1 MCPRR
6 RQPEGGTLPDV
17 FRRSPTCAKPSK
29 EQFNETHAH
38 PLLRLLARLV
48 KKPLPYGAD
57 GRFNQSA
64 DSRRWGMSP
73 KAMRSQ
79 RAPCQGHLR
88 AGAVFLRSRARWL
101 VLCCC
106 AGVATC
112 GQKGP
117 LAPPSEEA
125 RAGDSPS
132 VAVAGSLGQEQALA

>member
-1 MCPRR
+1 MCFGET
-6 RQPEGGTLPDV
+6 Q
-17 FRRSPTCAKPSK
+17 CAPKPSK
-29 EQFNETHAH
+29 EQFNENAH
-38 PLLRLLARLV
+38 PLLRLLARVV
-48 KKPLPYGAD
+48 KVPVLSGA
-57 GRFNQSA
+57 GGWFNESA

-73 KAMRSQ
+73 KAMHSQ

-88 AGAVFLRSRARWL
+88 AGAVSLRSHVRWL

-117 LAPPSEEA
+117 LAPPSEEE

-132 VAVAGSLGQEQALA
+132 VAAGLLGRTQALA

>member
-1 MCPRR
+1 MCFGEIRR
-6 RQPEGGTLPDV
+6 TP
-17 FRRSPTCAKPSK
+17 KPSK

-38 PLLRLLARLV
+38 PLLGLLARVV
-48 KKPLPYGAD
+48 KKPVPYGAD

-79 RAPCQGHLR
+79 RASCQGHLR
-88 AGAVFLRSRARWL
+88 AGAVSLRSHMRWL

-132 VAVAGSLGQEQALA
+132 VAVAGSLGQEQAFT